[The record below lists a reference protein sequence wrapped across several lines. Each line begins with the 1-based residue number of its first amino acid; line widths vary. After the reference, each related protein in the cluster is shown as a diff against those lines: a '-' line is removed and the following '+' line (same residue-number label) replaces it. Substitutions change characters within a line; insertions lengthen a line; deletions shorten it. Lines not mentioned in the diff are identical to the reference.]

1 MQEITLEAIMRVVFG
16 PLRTGSL
23 LRLRG
28 LLRELTERMNMPR
41 RLALL
46 AVLGPRSMVGDPR
59 FRRTLQRVE
68 AAVLEEIRKRRAQ
81 AASGAGSD
89 IASLLAG
96 ARYEDGAPMTA
107 RDLRDEL
114 VTLLLDGPTST
125 SLAWVFERLLRHP
138 DKLARLREEVE
149 RGETD
154 AYLDAV
160 VRETL
165 RLCPPVPIVVRKLL
179 APVQLGG
186 YTVPAGT
193 MVAPCIHLVH
203 RREDVYPQPRSFMP
217 ERFLQ
222 RPAGTYTWIPFGGG
236 ARRCLAASFA
246 LLEMKRVTTAVLEEV
261 QLRPAQSPSEQVKKS
276 AISYSPGRR
285 GLVIV
290 TGPGAGRRARTPV
303 FVAAPARGG
312 RGVSDTPN
320 TPAPEADLIVVG
332 AGAKAAA
339 IAAKVHVLNSL
350 GLGPIA
356 LTIVEATE
364 PAASWSGRNG
374 MTSGE
379 EPLAIPPIKD
389 VGFPYQSHQSFGE
402 THGDEIDRAMLPFT
416 WQRHM
421 IEQRRYVRW
430 VNAGSPPIQHRTY
443 GRYLAWVL
451 ERATEGVAL
460 VRGRVTGVSLDSERR
475 WRIDVAESGG
485 APRYVARALALT
497 GPGVHRPFSPRSRG
511 RGPHL
516 SLRLQARR
524 ARAHPA
530 RSQRRDSDRRR
541 RRERAQLRGVPARL
555 PAQRTADDL
564 HADACRSAA
573 ARAFWRTA
581 SSPTPTRLPG
591 SPWTS
596 ERAGTSSSTA
606 TAASSTRRR
615 SR

>member
-1 MQEITLEAIMRVVFG
+1 MSDIVAAGRRADASRTDVARTRLSPGPCLPSARLPPGPRLPSTLQAVAWTWRSLPFMERCRERYGDIFTLRVRHGGTWVLVSDPEDIKRVFTADPSRLGVGEANTLLGPVLGRRSVMLLEEPQHMTRRRLMLSPFHGRLAMEGYGEMISAVTREAVAMWPRGRPFELWPRMQEITLEAIMRVVFG
-16 PLRTGSL
+16 PLRSGSL
-23 LRLRG
+23 LSLRG
-28 LLRELTERMNMPR
+28 LMRELTERMNMPR

-149 RGETD
+149 RGKTD

-203 RREDVYPQPRSFMP
+203 RREDVYPRPRSFMP

-261 QLRPAQSPSEQVKKS
+261 QLRAAQSPSEQVKKS
-276 AISYSPGRR
+276 AISYSPGHR

-290 TGPGAGRRARTPV
+290 TGRASGART
-303 FVAAPARGG
+303 
-312 RGVSDTPN
+312 
-320 TPAPEADLIVVG
+320 
-332 AGAKAAA
+332 
-339 IAAKVHVLNSL
+339 H
-350 GLGPIA
+350 
-356 LTIVEATE
+356 
-364 PAASWSGRNG
+364 
-374 MTSGE
+374 
-379 EPLAIPPIKD
+379 
-389 VGFPYQSHQSFGE
+389 
-402 THGDEIDRAMLPFT
+402 
-416 WQRHM
+416 
-421 IEQRRYVRW
+421 
-430 VNAGSPPIQHRTY
+430 
-443 GRYLAWVL
+443 
-451 ERATEGVAL
+451 
-460 VRGRVTGVSLDSERR
+460 
-475 WRIDVAESGG
+475 
-485 APRYVARALALT
+485 
-497 GPGVHRPFSPRSRG
+497 
-511 RGPHL
+511 
-516 SLRLQARR
+516 
-524 ARAHPA
+524 
-530 RSQRRDSDRRR
+530 
-541 RRERAQLRGVPARL
+541 
-555 PAQRTADDL
+555 
-564 HADACRSAA
+564 
-573 ARAFWRTA
+573 
-581 SSPTPTRLPG
+581 
-591 SPWTS
+591 
-596 ERAGTSSSTA
+596 TSSSSRCARAAAA
-606 TAASSTRRR
+606 T
-615 SR
+615 